1 MNSLKEILE
10 NTWKLSRY
18 NLRIIFGGKFG
29 YFILAA
35 LLFFLTIGT
44 IMAFDGSRLDAAD
57 AYGLIIFPGILLVFY
72 PSAFG
77 IQNDVDQRTIEII
90 FGVPDYRY
98 KVWLV
103 RFILII
109 LIVFVLLIPFALITH
124 VLLVSIPIMKVV
136 LQLMVIVLF
145 TSTLGFGL
153 STLVKNGNGT
163 AVIMVIIGVAFLI
176 LSDPLYTSKWNIFLN
191 PFMDPS
197 WVNDFLWE
205 KTVRQNRMILMIS
218 SAVFLLIGLLN
229 LQKREKFLK
238 A

>member
-18 NLRIIFGGKFG
+18 NLKIIFGGKFG

-35 LLFFLTIGT
+35 FLFFLIIGT
-44 IMAFDGSRLDAAD
+44 IMAFDATRLDVAD
-57 AYGLIIFPGILLVFY
+57 AFGLLIFPGILLVFY

-103 RFILII
+103 RFFLIM

-124 VLLVSIPIMKVV
+124 IFLVSIPVMKVV
-136 LQLMVIVLF
+136 MQLMVIVTF
-145 TSTLGFGL
+145 TATLGFGL

-176 LSDPLYTSKWNIFLN
+176 FSDTFYTSKWNIFLN

-197 WVNDFLWE
+197 RVNDFVWE
-205 KTVRQNRMILMIS
+205 KTIRQNRVILLVS
-218 SAVFLLIGLLN
+218 SAVLLLTGLLN
-229 LQKREKFLK
+229 LQKREHFLRS
-238 A
+238 